1 MDYTLDR
8 LDIPNIYDNK
18 NDKFISNIDDIFE
31 IELKPY
37 EKRKIYSN
45 YYAHFITN
53 NTELYINGG
62 NFATNNIYDKIEL
75 VNIYNKMY
83 LFLSYGCYIEN
94 YSDKIAYV
102 KIIIINIYTIVQFVS
117 RYNFSNLM
125 LFLMNKYDCGCN
137 NERYDYQIIENIIIK
152 TKQKIDVKYKYID
165 EKDILFCYKIKHIRN
180 DLYELQISKITNK
193 TNDKSIIIPQKN
205 KDNIIEYYNNIYNQF
220 NIIFNKYVYS
230 IVIKFNKNELFN
242 YYYLYCE
249 VKKLDDHYDKYKCIS
264 SIFY

>member
-8 LDIPNIYDNK
+8 LDIPNIYIDK
-18 NDKFISNIDDIFE
+18 DDKFISNIHTIFE

-37 EKRKIYSN
+37 EKHTIYYNN
-45 YYAHFITN
+45 YVYCITN
-53 NTELYINGG
+53 NTELYINGEE
-62 NFATNNIYDKIEL
+62 FATNKYDKKKL
-75 VNIYNKMY
+75 LNIYNKMY
-83 LFLSYGCYIEN
+83 LFLSCRCYIEN
-94 YSDKIAYV
+94 HSDEIAYL
-102 KIIIINIYTIVQFVS
+102 KIITINTYSIIHFDS
-117 RYNFSNLM
+117 SYNFFQKK
-125 LFLMNKYDCGCN
+125 LFLMNRYDCKCN
-137 NERYDYQIIENIIIK
+137 HERSDFLFIEYIIIK

-205 KDNIIEYYNNIYNQF
+205 KDNVIEYYNNIYIQF
-220 NIIFNKYVYS
+220 NIIFNKYVYP

-249 VKKLDDHYDKYKCIS
+249 VKKLDDHNNKYKCM
-264 SIFY
+264 Y